1 MSGLTKAIQV
11 RKRLLRKGK
20 RIIDMPAPTVRSLI
34 KNAS

>member
-1 MSGLTKAIQV
+1 MSGLSKAIQV

-20 RIIDMPAPTVRSLI
+20 IIIDTPDPTVRSLI